1 VAQFPGAAVTS
12 PTILDR
18 AAVAP
23 QPKRPARRWVK
34 PAVGAVAMLAL
45 GVAIGAS
52 GGQART
58 VTRTVTRT
66 TTVPGPVQTVT
77 VPGPERTVT
86 VAPQA
91 CLDAL
96 DAADD
101 AFGVTVDWLQAMS
114 EELYAAADVY
124 SAELAPIGVRYTAA
138 EAECKAAGS

>member
-1 VAQFPGAAVTS
+1 MSTYAQPGLY
-12 PTILDR
+12 P
-18 AAVAP
+18 P
-23 QPKRPARRWVK
+23 QTPPPKRPARRWVK
-34 PAVGAVAMLAL
+34 PALGAVAMLAL

-52 GGQART
+52 GGGQ
-58 VTRTVTRT
+58 TRTVTVT